1 MRRTKSPASGLARLP
16 KAELV
21 RTYVWEK
28 PVRVAHWLIFF
39 AFISL
44 SFTGFYLHRPFLVSS
59 GSAAFVMAKMRFAH
73 VVSGF
78 VLIAAFM
85 LRLYWFF
92 RGNFWSR
99 WSAYIPI
106 RREQWQGIGD
116 MLEFYSFLRFD
127 PGMSVGHNPL
137 AALSYFVIY
146 LLMGV
151 EILTGLALYD
161 QVLHNPV
168 LHQFIGWL
176 PLLIELPYLRLI
188 HYSLMFVFFAFVIFH
203 VYASILVSL
212 EEESGLLDSIFSGWK
227 FVAAGELRREITKN
241 PDAQSFAK
249 RHELLPRGTPEEERA
264 GKTPKSRP
272 GPSPL
277 TLYRNWT
284 SYVGTGIAAVGVLV
298 FAVLT
303 AYHTI
308 GGGALT
314 EPYGDLVIFFV
325 PPMFVI
331 VGVVVVLIGMYF
343 QWIRWRM
350 HKPLSFA
357 RYPKWDLNVAAER
370 KALLAVGI
378 GAAILSIPAIYC
390 GQQAYVYTDAVSFCG
405 ASCHSMTPEFVT
417 YQRSPHAHVEC
428 AQCHVGPGNLGYA
441 ESKMRGMMELV
452 ATVQND
458 YPRPIPA
465 RGTSLRPVRGNCE
478 RCHWPANFFGSREV
492 HWSHFLSDEQNTRW
506 EIDMLLPIGGGGG
519 ALAAAS
525 QLGIHWHVASKVEY
539 VATDPDRQNITW
551 VRFVDPK
558 TGAAKVY
565 TSSTQPANAAV
576 AGEIRTMDC
585 VDCHNRPTHIFRA
598 PDRSVDLALADNRI
612 DSSLPFVKQQSV
624 AALTGS
630 YASREQAMEGI
641 DKTLRGFY
649 QKSYRQVYIT
659 KQQAIES
666 AISYLQG
673 TYDRYFFPSMKVRW
687 DTYATNDTHF
697 YSVGCFRCHDGQ
709 HKSVDGSVI
718 PSDCGTCHTILGQ
731 GKAGSVQYATG
742 PQGLPFKHPVDIGGI
757 WASQP
762 CSSCHTGGSL

>member
-1 MRRTKSPASGLARLP
+1 MRRNKSPASGLSRLS
-16 KAELV
+16 KTELV

-44 SFTGFYLHRPFLVSS
+44 SFTGFYIHRPFLVPS

-78 VLIAAFM
+78 VLIAAFT
-85 LRLYWFF
+85 LRVYWFF

-106 RREQWQGIGD
+106 RREQWRGIGD

-146 LLMGV
+146 LLIGV

-168 LHQFIGWL
+168 LHQFIAWL

-227 FVAAGELRREITKN
+227 FVAAGELRHEIKKI
-241 PDAQSFAK
+241 PEAQSFAK
-249 RHELLPRGTPEEERA
+249 RHELLPSGTPEEERA
-264 GKTPKSRP
+264 GKTAKSRP
-272 GPSPL
+272 GPGPL

-284 SYVGTGIAAVGVLV
+284 SYVGTGIGAVGVLV

-308 GGGALT
+308 GGGALN

-331 VGVVVVLIGMYF
+331 VGVAVVLIGMYF

-357 RYPKWDLNVAAER
+357 RYPKWDLNLAAER
-370 KALLAVGI
+370 KALLGVAI
-378 GAAILSIPAIYC
+378 GAAILSIPAIYG

-428 AQCHVGPGNLGYA
+428 AQCHVGPGNAGYI
-441 ESKMRGMMELV
+441 ESKIRGMTELV
-452 ATVQND
+452 ETVQND
-458 YPRPIPA
+458 YPRPIPVPVTA
-465 RGTSLRPVRGNCE
+465 LRPVRVNCE
-478 RCHWPANFFGSREV
+478 RCHWPANFFGSRELRRV
-492 HWSHFLSDEQNTRW
+492 YFLSDQQNTRW
-506 EIDMLLPIGGGGG
+506 EIDMLVRIGGGGLLADG
-519 ALAAAS
+519 ARM
-525 QLGIHWHVASKVEY
+525 GIHWHVASKVEY
-539 VATDPDRQNITW
+539 VASDPERQNITW
-551 VRFVDPK
+551 VRAVDPK
-558 TGAAKVY
+558 SGIAKVY
-565 TSSTQPANAAV
+565 TTQPQTSTTTP

-585 VDCHNRPTHIFRA
+585 VDCHNRPSHILQA
-598 PDRSVDLALADNRI
+598 PDRSVNLALANGAI
-612 DSSLPFVKQQSV
+612 DPSLPFIKQEAV
-624 AALTGS
+624 AALTAT
-630 YASREQAMEGI
+630 YTDREQATRGI
-641 DKTLRGFY
+641 ENTLDSYY
-649 QKSYRQVYIT
+649 QKAYPQIYT
-659 KQQAIES
+659 EKQRAIQA
-666 AISYLQG
+666 AISHLQN
-673 TYDRYFFPSMKVRW
+673 TYDHNFFPSMKVRW
-687 DTYATNDTHF
+687 DTYHTDSTHF
-697 YSVGCFRCHDGQ
+697 SSIGCFRCHDGQ

-718 PSDCGTCHTILGQ
+718 PSNCDECHIILRQ
-731 GKAGSVQYATG
+731 GKLGSMQTATG
-742 PQGLPFKHPVDIGGI
+742 PEGLAFQHPVDIGGI